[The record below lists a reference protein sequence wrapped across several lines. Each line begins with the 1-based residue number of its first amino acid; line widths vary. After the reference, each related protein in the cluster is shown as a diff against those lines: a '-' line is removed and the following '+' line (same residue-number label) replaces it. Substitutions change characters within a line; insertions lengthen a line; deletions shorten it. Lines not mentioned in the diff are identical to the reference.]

1 MPRSSSV
8 LPPDGIDGRREAPPP
23 KADAPTAD
31 APKATGRW
39 LRYLLASLCTAL
51 LIAAASGAA
60 IWRFQAPGP
69 LPEANAVVIPPG
81 STSMLARELSRAGVI
96 DAPRLFTLAALATS
110 GAGPLHAAE
119 LLFPAHASFADV
131 LSVLRTAAPV
141 EHRLVIP
148 EGLTAKEITALML
161 AAPGL
166 VGPVDLPGEGYVLP
180 ATYDYLYG
188 TERNRLVQNAHRAL
202 ERRLAKLWAQR
213 APDLPF
219 TDPRQALTLA
229 SIVERET
236 AVPGER
242 PRIAA
247 VFINRL
253 RLGMKLQSDPT
264 VIYAASGGK
273 GVLSRPLSAP
283 DLAINSPYNT
293 YVVAGLPPGPIDAP
307 GIASI
312 KAVLHP
318 MTSPDLYFVAD
329 GHGGHS
335 FARTL
340 TGQIHNI
347 HVWEQHLR
355 QTVAPPE
362 R

>member
-8 LPPDGIDGRREAPPP
+8 PPPDGTDGGREAAPP
-23 KADAPTAD
+23 KAS
-31 APKATGRW
+31 GRW
-39 LRYLLASLCTAL
+39 LRYLLASLCTGF
-51 LIAAASGAA
+51 LIAAAFGAA
-60 IWRFQAPGP
+60 MWRFEAPGP
-69 LPEANAVVIPPG
+69 LREAKAVVIPVG
-81 STSMLARELSRAGVI
+81 STAMLARDLSRAGVI

-110 GAGPLHAAE
+110 AAGPLHAAE
-119 LLFPAHASFADV
+119 LLFPAHASLADV
-131 LSVLRTAAPV
+131 LSVLRTAPPV

-166 VGPVDLPGEGYVLP
+166 IGPVDLPGEGYMLP

-188 TERNRLVQNAHRAL
+188 TRRNRIVQEAHRAL
-202 ERRLAKLWAQR
+202 ERRLAKLWAKR

-236 AVPGER
+236 AVPAER

-264 VIYAASGGK
+264 VIYAASDGE
-273 GVLSRPLSAP
+273 GVLPRPLSVH
-283 DLAINSPYNT
+283 DLAIKSPYNT

-312 KAVLHP
+312 EAVLHP
-318 MTSPDLYFVAD
+318 MASPDLYFVAD
-329 GHGGHS
+329 GHGGHA

-355 QTVAPPE
+355 ETVAPPE